1 MLWEFQDM
9 AMLAL
14 LIPLLFSIHQIL
26 VRQGSRDAETMS
38 GIYVSLAA
46 STLIFLPSVLHPT
59 LNKQFLLYM
68 TAAGVMHFFAARI
81 CFYHAISRIGAN
93 LSAPLSATRVFFAAI
108 LGIFLG
114 EFLTLKTLAMSILI
128 FAGIILLSRPSGRVD
143 YLGMLFGLSTG
154 FLTALSSFLV
164 KFGNH
169 AEYNPMFAAFVGFA
183 VSTVLMTPIALKNFT
198 PKGTGWYF
206 VAGIFAALA
215 HLVRYVVLEST
226 PVTVVEP
233 ITSSYP
239 LFTLLLSF
247 LFIRGREIFTKRA
260 ILGTASIL
268 TGIFVYY
275 C

>member
-1 MLWEFQDM
+1 M
-9 AMLAL
+9 ALLAL
-14 LIPLLFSIHQIL
+14 LIPLLFSVHQIL

-38 GIYVSLAA
+38 GIYASLMA
-46 STLIFLPSVLHPT
+46 STLVFLPSI
-59 LNKQFLLYM
+59 LNPCLDQQFLLYM
-68 TAAGVMHFFAARI
+68 VAAGVMHFFAARI

-108 LGIFLG
+108 LGTFLG
-114 EFLTLKTLAMSILI
+114 EILTLKTLAMSLLI
-128 FAGIILLSRPSGRVD
+128 FTGIFLLSRPSGRID
-143 YLGMLFGLSTG
+143 YIGMLFGLLTG
-154 FLTALSSFLV
+154 LFTALSSFLV

-169 AEYNPMFAAFVGFA
+169 IDYNPMFAAFVGFA
-183 VSTVLMTPIALKNFT
+183 ISTVLMSPIALKNFS
-198 PKGTGWYF
+198 PRSTGWYF

-215 HLVRYVVLEST
+215 HLVRYVVLKDT

-239 LFTLLLSF
+239 LFTLALSF
-247 LFIRGREIFTKRA
+247 IFLREKEVFTKRA

-268 TGIFVYY
+268 AGIFVYY

>member
-1 MLWEFQDM
+1 M
-9 AMLAL
+9 ALLAL
-14 LIPLLFSIHQIL
+14 LIPLLFSVHQIL

-46 STLIFLPSVLHPT
+46 STLIFLPSILHPS
-59 LNKQFLLYM
+59 LNQQFLLYM

-114 EFLTLKTLAMSILI
+114 EILTLKTLTMSLLI
-128 FAGIILLSRPSGRVD
+128 FTGILLLSHPSGRID
-143 YLGMLFGLSTG
+143 YLGMLFGLLTG
-154 FLTALSSFLV
+154 LFTALSSFLV

-169 AEYNPMFAAFVGFA
+169 VEYNPMFAAFVGFA
-183 VSTVLMTPIALKNFT
+183 ISTALMTPVVLKNFT
-198 PKGTGWYF
+198 AKGTGWYF
-206 VAGIFAALA
+206 IAGIFAAFA
-215 HLVRYVVLEST
+215 HLVRYIVLEYT

-239 LFTLLLSF
+239 LFTIALSF
-247 LFIRGREIFTKRA
+247 LFIREKEIFTKRA
-260 ILGTASIL
+260 LLGTASIL
-268 TGIFVYY
+268 AGIFVYY